1 MEKIDT
7 ILIIRI
13 SITLKCILCERKA
26 KKKPNTTFGR
36 GGKEWNGM
44 EKNNN
49 NNNNILR
56 IFSHFPYLE
65 V

>member
-1 MEKIDT
+1 VKEKQRKS
-7 ILIIRI
+7 L
-13 SITLKCILCERKA
+13 TLRL
-26 KKKPNTTFGR
+26 G
-36 GGKEWNGM
+36 GGKRIEWNGNN
-44 EKNNN
+44 NNN